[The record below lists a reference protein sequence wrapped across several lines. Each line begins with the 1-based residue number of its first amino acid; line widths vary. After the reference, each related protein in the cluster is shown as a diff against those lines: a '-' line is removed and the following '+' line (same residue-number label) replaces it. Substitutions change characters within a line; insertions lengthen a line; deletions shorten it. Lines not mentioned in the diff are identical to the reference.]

1 MKHVLY
7 MVVLLIVAGCHS
19 NTQTDEEIVPKNL
32 PNGVIS
38 ISKSGKNWPE
48 TYAQINAVAGID
60 LYYTNGLGF
69 GIQKSLDSI
78 SREVLSFSFFLPQ
91 EGKVILPSYKTVI
104 ENWAKNINLPY
115 ATFSIH
121 HEDEPHAYYVLAD
134 DYISTVDIIR
144 FDETTRTLE
153 ATFDLKLVFDGDDQ
167 RWNFTIKEFNDVK
180 DRVLFIKGKI
190 SLTGVNYRPK

>member
-1 MKHVLY
+1 MKMKHVLY

-48 TYAQINAVAGID
+48 TYAQIEAAAGVH
-60 LYYTNGLGF
+60 YEKGLGF
-69 GIQKSLDSI
+69 SIGKSLDSI
-78 SREVLSFSFFLPQ
+78 PRGGLSFSYLLPK

-104 ENWAKNINLPY
+104 ENWAKDINLPHV
-115 ATFSIH
+115 AFSID
-121 HEDEPHAYYVLAD
+121 HEDEPHASYVLAD
-134 DYISTVDIIR
+134 DYTNTIDIIKL
-144 FDETTRTLE
+144 DETTRTLE
-153 ATFDLKLVFDGDDQ
+153 AIFDVKLVFDGDDW

-190 SLTGVNYRPK
+190 SLTGVNYTHK